1 MQITLER
8 TDLSKDEYT
17 KLTIDLGSSLD
28 LTITPGIGQIA
39 SACSASSA
47 WSTRF
52 VGLDHSYKA
61 TPDTG
66 AAPYV
71 HDTHTGLIWA
81 RTYAVNGEAKRMDHA
96 AAVKQAAELGDH
108 WRLPTRTELLTLVD
122 DTTYEPAIDKA
133 AFPDTPSEWFWT
145 STPVAW
151 DPSSTAWIVYFYN
164 SLAGVGR
171 HGNEA
176 FVRAVRV
183 ASPPN
188 Q

>member
-8 TDLSKDEYT
+8 TDLSNDEYT

-39 SACSASSA
+39 SACDTAKPT
-47 WSTRF
+47 TRF
-52 VGLDHSYKA
+52 VGLDHSYEP

-66 AAPYV
+66 KAPYV
-71 HDTHTGLIWA
+71 HDTHTGLIWS
-81 RTYAVNGEAKRMDHA
+81 RTCAINGEAKRMDHA
-96 AAVKQAAELGDH
+96 AAVKQAAELGEG

-122 DTTYEPAIDKA
+122 DTTHEPAIDKA
-133 AFPDTPSEWFWT
+133 AFPDTESSYYWT
-145 STPVAW
+145 STPAAWSPSSVAW
-151 DPSSTAWIVYFYN
+151 VVFFDFG
-164 SLAGVGR
+164 LAGTLR
-171 HGNEA
+171 HGDGA

-183 ASPPN
+183 ASFSS